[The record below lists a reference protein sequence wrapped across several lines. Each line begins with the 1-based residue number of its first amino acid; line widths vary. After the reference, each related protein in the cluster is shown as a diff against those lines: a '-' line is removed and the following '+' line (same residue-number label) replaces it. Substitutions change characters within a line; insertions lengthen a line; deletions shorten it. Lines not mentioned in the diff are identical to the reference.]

1 MKNAF
6 RASCGLALAG
16 IAMGCADIEGTT
28 GSGAGAIL
36 NGSEIE
42 AEGTGEVYL
51 DLRTTAGDRY
61 CSATLVTNEWA
72 VTAKH
77 CVANLTDG
85 AASVFGTMGGRG
97 VRATEIVQH
106 PTLDVALVRFGS
118 AFVMHGY
125 HEGYFHELDRGD
137 PTSLEGDSLRCRG
150 YGQDAYN
157 GGGGTLRQASLRV
170 SDAASNWYDLTPN
183 SLGQI
188 TWLGDSGGT
197 CTTLLPRNLTTDT
210 VPTYQR
216 VITGVHSLAWHS
228 SAQQQ
233 VFRSRDVAASA
244 FRDWALARVRNFDH
258 APDDTNF
265 DRPLEVRY
273 FPEPEGALYAVTGL
287 GLRMRNSNIVTM
299 EVRRRHVRIDG
310 TFGAEEVLRFG
321 SEAYGAVEEIAVLPG
336 RYVATGVVVRG
347 NNDNITHLCL
357 KAREL
362 STNGTL
368 GSGEPTFSRDTVGGP
383 DIDPCDAEEGASRS
397 VAWPAMLTGV
407 GFRAT
412 TSDVHW
418 YGYSSRTP
426 FLTPWIGGTGGSEF
440 TATCPTGQVAVGTA
454 QAPTS
459 SGSYVGRFGLLCAR
473 RTLVESGATPAAAD
487 LTLVDDLGSAPYDTL
502 RSRYGNSA
510 VEARC
515 GAGEGLSGVAT
526 RAGSYIDA
534 ITAAVCV
541 ELDAGL
547 KLRLTRPIN
556 PAVGGSGGSVARSN
570 CGPEQ
575 PVDSV
580 RLRRGPYTV
589 HALSFHCQPAR

>member
-6 RASCGLALAG
+6 KAVCGLALAG
-16 IAMGCADIEGTT
+16 ISVGCADIEGTE
-28 GSGAGAIL
+28 GSGAAPII

-42 AEGTGEVYL
+42 AEGSGEVHL
-51 DLRTTAGDRY
+51 DLRTTTGTAH

-72 VTAKH
+72 VTARH
-77 CVANLTDG
+77 CVDDLTDG
-85 AASVFGTMGGRG
+85 AASVFGTMGGQG
-97 VRATEIVQH
+97 VRASEIVQH

-118 AFVMHGY
+118 AFTMEGY
-125 HEGYFHELDRGD
+125 REGYFHELDRGD
-137 PTSLEGDSLRCRG
+137 PASLDGDSLRCRG
-150 YGQDAYN
+150 YGLNTYN
-157 GGGGTLRQASLRV
+157 AGVGTLRQASLRV
-170 SDAASNWYDLTPN
+170 SEARSEWYDLTPN
-183 SLGQI
+183 SLDQI
-188 TWLGDSGGT
+188 IWRGDSGGT
-197 CTTLLPRNLTTDT
+197 CTTLMPRGFTTDT

-216 VITGVHSLAWHS
+216 VITGVHSLAWPDT
-228 SAQQQ
+228 ARQ
-233 VFRSRDVAASA
+233 VITRARDVAASA

-258 APDDTNF
+258 APDDTNY

-273 FPEPEGALYAVTGL
+273 FPDPAGALYAVTGL

-310 TFGAEEVLRFG
+310 TFGGEEVLRFG
-321 SEAYGAVEEIAVLPG
+321 TEPYGGIEEIAVLPG

-347 NNDNITHLCL
+347 NNDDITHLCL
-357 KAREL
+357 KGREL
-362 STNGTL
+362 SASGAL
-368 GSGEPTFSRDTVGGP
+368 GSSEITFSRDTVGGP
-383 DIDPCDAEEGASRS
+383 DRDPCDAQEGASRS
-397 VAWPAMLTGV
+397 VAWPAILTGV

-426 FLTPWIGGTGGSEF
+426 FLTPWIGGTGGSEV
-440 TATCPTGQVAVGTA
+440 TAACPAGQVAVGTA

-487 LTLVDDLGSAPYDTL
+487 LTLVDDMGSAPYNTL
-502 RSRYGNSA
+502 RSRYGNGV

-526 RAGSYIDA
+526 RAGDYIDA

-541 ELDAGL
+541 DLDS
-547 KLRLTRPIN
+547 RVSIRVTRPIS
-556 PAVGGSGGSVARSN
+556 PAVGGGGGSLARSN

-575 PVDSV
+575 PVDSM
-580 RLRRGPYTV
+580 RMRRGSYIV